1 MCLRWPFFLQIC
13 HLSSRRS
20 PKPVIW
26 HLGLCLARTLH
37 ITNGSKYSG
46 SSEWPPSLSWLSPWQ
61 GHVPVRVQ
69 EAPASCEGI
78 LHPSGGDAAPGIAT
92 AVCAFAY
99 ANYCLQHCSSARE
112 CSLGCGSP
120 QAELAWGEVQWKAR
134 ANALESS
141 SKRSQCW
148 VFFFPH
154 WRLSTTCLGRHLRRN
169 KVIT

>member
-37 ITNGSKYSG
+37 ITSGSKYSG
-46 SSEWPPSLSWLSPWQ
+46 SSVWPLSLSWLSPWQ

-78 LHPSGGDAAPGIAT
+78 LHPSGGAATPGIAT
-92 AVCAFAY
+92 AVYAFAY

-120 QAELAWGEVQWKAR
+120 QLSWHGEKSSERQEQMLLKAP
-134 ANALESS
+134 ANAPSVGFSS
-141 SKRSQCW
+141 S
-148 VFFFPH
+148 
-154 WRLSTTCLGRHLRRN
+154 LTGDCLQPVWEGTWEEIR
-169 KVIT
+169 